1 MDVTNKLISQ
11 LIKSAADVA
20 RDHDYMASC
29 GTSFF
34 CDSISDFFAYT
45 LQDNCT
51 DSVNRYISNK
61 YKNLPDCKYT
71 SLVTT
76 GVVTDCTIAITDQT
90 PVVTCASITIQV
102 LQ

>member
-1 MDVTNKLISQ
+1 MDVTNKLVNQ
-11 LIKSAADVA
+11 LIKSAADIA

-34 CDSISDFFAYT
+34 CDGISDLFAYT
-45 LQDNCT
+45 LPDNCT
-51 DSVNRYISNK
+51 DSVNRYITNK

-71 SLVTT
+71 PQTSGVT
-76 GVVTDCTIAITDQT
+76 TDCTIAITDQT
-90 PVVTCASITIQV
+90 PVISCASITIQV

>member
-29 GTSFF
+29 GNSFF

-45 LQDNCT
+45 LPDNCT
-51 DSVNRYISNK
+51 DSVRRHIANK
-61 YKNLPDCKYT
+61 YKNLPECVYT
-71 SLVTT
+71 PSSSSIT
-76 GVVTDCTIAITDQT
+76 TDCTMAITDQT
-90 PVVTCASITIQV
+90 PVISCASITIQV